1 MAKAADDLVLITACF
16 VVRASGLAM
25 VKAGSG
31 RWGGCSGRLRSVA
44 LFMRACAKAAC
55 FSAFH
60 NARSLRALRLRAGRE
75 QLATAKRRLAESFV
89 VLEMDWLH
97 LAAPLL
103 CAQLGPGFCSPS
115 VASALRAGGAA
126 GVLACGLEATLAGA
140 GEGERG
146 EVAGLLARRNALDL
160 ELYAYARRLVSFPDR
175 AHVSEES
182 APRQQQRQSTM
193 G

>member
-1 MAKAADDLVLITACF
+1 MLAA
-16 VVRASGLAM
+16 S
-25 VKAGSG
+25 
-31 RWGGCSGRLRSVA
+31 
-44 LFMRACAKAAC
+44 CAPKLLLLCA
-55 FSAFH
+55 H
-60 NARSLRALRLRAGRE
+60 LPPRDGPAR

-103 CAQLGPGFCSPS
+103 CARLAYCDD
-115 VASALRAGGAA
+115 ALSARLRAA
-126 GVLACGLEATLAGA
+126 GTSGSAACGLEATLAGA